1 MAKGK
6 KEVSAAPSAEIEPGT
21 FQAEID
27 GKIEHFKV
35 VYPKLHVPGIG
46 IVTADELL
54 QMPEVLAE
62 LIQIKSGAIQKL

>member
-6 KEVSAAPSAEIEPGT
+6 KEVPAAPSTVIEPGT

-27 GKIEHFKV
+27 GKIEHYKI
-35 VYPKLHVPGIG
+35 VYPRLSIPGIG
-46 IVTADELL
+46 KVTAEELL